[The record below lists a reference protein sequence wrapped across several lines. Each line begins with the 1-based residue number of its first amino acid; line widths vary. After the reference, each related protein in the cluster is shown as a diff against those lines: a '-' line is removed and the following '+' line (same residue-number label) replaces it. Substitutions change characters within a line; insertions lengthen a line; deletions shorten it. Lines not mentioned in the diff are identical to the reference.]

1 MKEVSCRVLD
11 GWFRVLNRKGYPDSV
26 GAEGTGYSV
35 AHLRNKQ
42 ERIEWAALVRFHQ
55 NLSHVVSDQE
65 FIDTGAQFLESPFL
79 RAFNAPA
86 RLLYTA
92 RELYGWATRAGGVGE
107 QLFGGCVSSTVR
119 DLGPGRIQITVRT
132 KDGYPPCR
140 GFFLTT
146 YGTYQAMPAVLGLP
160 RAKVTMSEQ
169 GSSAEYLIEFDQRGG
184 ALSRL
189 RKIVTWPLT
198 VRAAARELEESHS
211 TLQARYH
218 ELDDYKQNLELKVEQ
233 RTAELAQTTKR
244 LEQTVD
250 HLRIEQATRS
260 RIFANL
266 NHEFRTPL
274 SLVLLAVGDVEGRL
288 GGALDDGSRQ
298 GLGSIERS
306 VRRLLRMI
314 DGLLLLAAG
323 QEDRLQLR
331 LGRVNVAQ
339 LVGDLCQTWLPAAT
353 TRGLTLTW
361 TGPEHLEAR
370 VDDDKLERSITNLI
384 SNALKF
390 TPSGGHVGVTMTVQG
405 DHFEISVSDTG
416 VGIDEDFKSRIFG
429 RFEQNRAPVN
439 SPVSG
444 SGLGLSL
451 VKELTEAHGGSV
463 EVADRPGGGTI
474 FRVRMPIAGP
484 TRNSSS
490 SEVEAAP
497 TSVPPPPR
505 RSGDRMDDDR
515 VPLRLRPEDFGQGG
529 TLSTDPEVLESP
541 RASAETV
548 LVAEDQSELRQAI
561 GRLLQPE
568 YRVVLAHDGQH
579 ALELAAK
586 YQPHILVSDI
596 GMPNMDGI
604 ELTRR
609 FRELAGNRLA
619 PVVLLTA
626 RTTMPDRM
634 LGFQAGAVDYV
645 MKPFEPD
652 ELRARIRSQLE
663 LRNLALKLSESE
675 KLAGLGVLSAG
686 LAHELR
692 NPANAIINAVGP
704 LRALLPPATMAEGT
718 PTAQL
723 FAVLSDCAQQVAML
737 SRQLLGLR
745 RDNDLVCIEEPLG
758 NVIKRALSL
767 VRPVFVE
774 RGVTLQD
781 GPHWD
786 GRLICAGGL
795 LTQVLCNLL
804 ENAAHAA
811 GRGGTVKLQSRL
823 EGSRVHIE
831 VTDSGPGVPRELR
844 ERIFEPFFT
853 TKPQGQ
859 GTGLGLTTSRDI
871 VVRHGGTLD
880 AYGAP
885 GNQVF
890 SIQVPLEPPSWVP
903 AETRRARS
911 KS

>member
-1 MKEVSCRVLD
+1 MREVSCRVLD
-11 GWFRVLNRKGYPDSV
+11 GWFRTLEKRRLPPTLL
-26 GAEGTGYSV
+26 AEGTGYGV
-35 AHLRNKQ
+35 AHLRNKH
-42 ERIEWAALVRFHQ
+42 ERIEWNAFVRLHENISRQFTEEEMVAIGREW
-55 NLSHVVSDQE
+55 LS
-65 FIDTGAQFLESPFL
+65 GPLL
-79 RAFNAPA
+79 RAFSAPA
-86 RLLYTA
+86 RLLFT
-92 RELYGWATRAGGVGE
+92 TRDMYQRLVQEKSLGQEV
-107 QLFGGCVSSTVR
+107 FGGCVAGTIVDLSPGHLRLTVSFKP
-119 DLGPGRIQITVRT
+119 DLAIP
-132 KDGYPPCR
+132 R
-140 GFFLTT
+140 GFFLPTL
-146 YGTYQAMPAVLGLP
+146 GVYQMLPTLLGLP
-160 RAKVTMSEQ
+160 RATVVLQDK
-169 GSSAEYLIEFDQRGG
+169 GNLADYDIRYAIGG
-184 ALSRL
+184 GFIARARKALAM
-189 RKIVTWPLT
+189 PFAM
-198 VRAAARELEESHS
+198 RAAASELQEAHHL
-211 TLQARYH
+211 LQERYH
-218 ELDDYKQNLELKVEQ
+218 ELDDYKHNLEVKVEQ
-233 RTAELAQTTKR
+233 RTAELAQTTR
-244 LEQTVD
+244 QLEQTIE
-250 HLRIEQATRS
+250 HLRIEQASRS

-274 SLVLLAVGDVEGRL
+274 SLMLLAVSDVEGRL
-288 GGALDDGSRQ
+288 GDALDDGARQ
-298 GLGSIERS
+298 GLGSVERS

-331 LGRVNVAQ
+331 LGRIDVAQ
-339 LVGDLCQTWLPAAT
+339 LIGDLCQTWLTAAS

-361 TGPEHLEAR
+361 SGPAHLEAR
-370 VDDDKLERSITNLI
+370 VDDDKLERIVTNLI

-390 TPSGGHVGVTMTVQG
+390 TPSGGRVDVTMTGQG

-484 TRNSSS
+484 TRSSGIV
-490 SEVEAAP
+490 VEEAP
-497 TSVPPPPR
+497 TSVAAPPR
-505 RSGDRMDDDR
+505 RSADRMDDDR
-515 VPLRLRPEDFGQGG
+515 VPLRLRPEDFGQGD
-529 TLSTDPEVLESP
+529 TVTSDPEVLESP
-541 RASAETV
+541 RAGAETV
-548 LVAEDQSELRQAI
+548 LIAEDQPELRQAI

-568 YRVVLAHDGQH
+568 YRVVLAHDGLH

-586 YQPHILVSDI
+586 HQPHILVSDI

-609 FRELAGNRLA
+609 FRELSGNRLA

-704 LRALLPPATMAEGT
+704 LRSLLPAATMVEGT

-745 RDNDLVCIEEPLG
+745 RDSDLVCVEEPLG

-811 GRGGTVKLQSRL
+811 GPGGTVKLQSRL
-823 EGSRVHIE
+823 DGDRVHLE
-831 VTDSGPGVPRELR
+831 VIDSGPGVPRELR

-871 VVRHGGTLD
+871 VVRHGGTLE
-880 AYGAP
+880 AFGAP

-890 SIQVPLEPPSWVP
+890 SIQVPLQPPSWVP
-903 AETRRARS
+903 AEPRRARS